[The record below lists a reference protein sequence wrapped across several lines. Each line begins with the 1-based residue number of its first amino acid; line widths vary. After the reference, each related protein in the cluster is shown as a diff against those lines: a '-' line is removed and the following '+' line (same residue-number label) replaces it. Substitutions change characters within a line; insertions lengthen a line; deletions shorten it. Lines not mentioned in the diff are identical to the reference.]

1 MMNLDKS
8 KKDLIFS
15 RFNEEYEPAES
26 SAIYNLLNPIKE
38 TDQDLYNIGCKLDNS
53 YKMRQMLPEYIGES
67 NSINKDDFCSLL
79 NEWLNSKKI
88 EYISGKSDCES
99 NTELWEQKI
108 EILWS
113 KLKESVGEGESCE
126 RYKVTYN
133 CSISPEFK
141 TPITL
146 CFMLLGIFLIIFFFL
161 YKFSP
166 LGSRIHNCLNRKK
179 RILQNTVPEVSCK
192 LLERSSENEIS
203 HFERE
208 RINIGYYYSGN

>member
-1 MMNLDKS
+1 MTYLDKN

-15 RFNEEYEPAES
+15 YFNQEYEIAES
-26 SAIYNLLNPIKE
+26 SEIYNLLDPIKE
-38 TDQDLYNIGCKLDNS
+38 THEVLYNIGCKLDNS
-53 YKMRQMLPEYIGES
+53 YKMRQILQVKIDES

-79 NEWLNSKKI
+79 NEWLNSKKV
-88 EYISGKSDCES
+88 EYISGKPDCES
-99 NTELWEQKI
+99 NTKLWEQKI
-108 EILWS
+108 EILWP
-113 KLKESVGEGESCE
+113 KLKQSVGDGESCE

-133 CSISPEFK
+133 CFISPEFK

-146 CFMLLGIFLIIFFFL
+146 
-161 YKFSP
+161 
-166 LGSRIHNCLNRKK
+166 IHNCLNRKK
-179 RILQNTVPEVSCK
+179 RILQNTVPEESCK